1 MSKSGRLNEFFALH
15 AVFTVEELDCFL
27 SERSSGNVNTRKSLL
42 TYHRNQGR
50 IMMLRRGLYAV
61 VPYGYSPDNCTV
73 DPYMIAAKLTKDAV
87 LAYHTAL
94 EFHGK
99 AHTVFSRFHYM
110 SVSKSLPFRFRSFEF
125 RSVSMPAALIVKD
138 RMMFGVDRYM
148 RSGVEIRVTDLERT
162 MVDVLN
168 RPELTGSWEEIWR
181 SLQSIEYFDLDK
193 VLKYTLLL
201 ENATTAAKVGF
212 FLEQNREALMVSDSY
227 LYRLH
232 ELRPMQPHY
241 MIRGKREGCKLVK
254 DWNLLVPEEILNE
267 SWGEIL

>member
-27 SERSSGNVNTRKSLL
+27 SERSTSNVNTRKSLL

-50 IMMLRRGLYAV
+50 IMLLRRGLYAV
-61 VPYGYSPDNCTV
+61 VPYGYSPEKCPV
-73 DPYMIAAKLTKDAV
+73 DPYMITAKLKNDAV

-99 AHTVFSRFHYM
+99 AYTVFSRFHYV
-110 SVSKSLPFRFRSFEF
+110 SVCKSLPFTFRSFEF
-125 RSVSMPAALIVKD
+125 RSVSVPATLVAGD

-181 SLQSIEYFDLDK
+181 SLQSIEYFDLEK
-193 VLKYTLLL
+193 VVEYTLLL

-212 FLEQNREALMVSDSY
+212 FLDQNREALMVSDSY
-227 LYRLH
+227 LFSLH

-241 MIRGKREGCKLVK
+241 MIRSKREGCKLIK
-254 DWNLLVPEEILNE
+254 D
-267 SWGEIL
+267 